1 MFPNS
6 FLKVSPAFVLK
17 ILGIS
22 GLIYLMGLLPLF
34 FLYPNHGE
42 PVKRNISRTYFH
54 DLAED
59 LDGDCY
65 RIAKTFIQECP
76 FPARE
81 IHLDGQHT
89 IVEIQIN
96 GVWMAYDPQLQ
107 IFFDEQN
114 VAQIAFDLRR
124 GHVPPK
130 LQNHPHRDAFEKP
143 YYYHSAFFIGIRKV
157 YPYYPKL
164 VALYYNLV
172 KA

>member
-1 MFPNS
+1 MIPRS
-6 FLKVSPAFVLK
+6 LLKLSPKLWMKVFAAA
-17 ILGIS
+17 IS
-22 GLIYLMGLLPLF
+22 IYLLGLTPLL
-34 FLYPNHGE
+34 FLYPNHGD

-54 DLAED
+54 NLAED

-65 RIAKTFIQECP
+65 RVSKVFIKECP

-114 VAQIAFDLRR
+114 VAQLMFDLKR
-124 GHVPPK
+124 GHVHPK
-130 LQNHPHRDAFEKP
+130 LENHPHQEAFLKP
-143 YYYHSAFFIGIRKV
+143 YYYHNAFFIGLKKI
-157 YPYYPKL
+157 YPYYPSI
-164 VALYYNLV
+164 VGLYYNLI
-172 KA
+172 K